1 MITSTGPTAAAGIVK
16 GFLDYAVVQGA
27 DRAGLLAAAGL
38 VGVDLS
44 DQGQVQQ
51 AAPPPA
57 TCSGTAWWSTTTCRC
72 TTKAP

>member
-38 VGVDLS
+38 VDVDLS
-44 DQGQVQQ
+44 DQDARVPLG
-51 AAPPPA
+51 AYKALIEA
-57 TCSGTAWWSTTTCRC
+57 DTCCVASSS
-72 TTKAP
+72 